1 MGPKRHWE
9 PGWGCETK
17 RLKKRVYI
25 CIHLYIY
32 IYIYTYLYIDL
43 YVCGEEEIPS
53 QTLTHDE
60 IFQNV
65 AVRECGSDFSIFDG
79 HGYGYGYGYV
89 CAPLA
94 GIIGFSFWDFD
105 FSHRERGRKK
115 CVEHIVAVGLRF
127 RRFPVKYF
135 KPRASIS
142 NSTPFGFGFWFSGF
156 DSDSDSD
163 SVSASACF
171 VFFSVFW
178 VKHT

>member
-1 MGPKRHWE
+1 M
-9 PGWGCETK
+9 
-17 RLKKRVYI
+17 
-25 CIHLYIY
+25 
-32 IYIYTYLYIDL
+32 
-43 YVCGEEEIPS
+43 CGEEEIPS

-156 DSDSDSD
+156 DSNSDSD
-163 SVSASACF
+163 SVSVSACF